1 MDFDK
6 DLDELRV
13 KLASAQA
20 AVKAAATETHAQIR
34 ERVDEASVAMDKEA
48 KAAKAE
54 AAQASDQA
62 KAGWAQVKA
71 DAAAKVAKAKH
82 DIDRRGD
89 EFDADMAE
97 S

>member
-1 MDFDK
+1 MDFSKQLD
-6 DLDELRV
+6 DLEDRVEEL
-13 KLASAQA
+13 KAS
-20 AVKAAATETHAQIR
+20 VAAATRENHEQLKQRIDQTNAQ
-34 ERVDEASVAMDKEA
+34 MDKEA

-89 EFDADMAE
+89 EFDWPAP
-97 S
+97 